1 MIDLSRYPKYQKD
14 IQGKH
19 TNIYPIVRI
28 DETLHI
34 STVKESIDGVQY
46 FDYGLSVTNVK
57 ESINISKRNFKI
69 SNVSLSLNNYSN
81 DENRLSDTIY
91 NYINKYVEIFYK
103 SQSCDA

>member
-1 MIDLSRYPKYQKD
+1 MIDLSQYPKYQKD

-46 FDYGLSVTNVK
+46 FDY
-57 ESINISKRNFKI
+57 
-69 SNVSLSLNNYSN
+69 
-81 DENRLSDTIY
+81 
-91 NYINKYVEIFYK
+91 
-103 SQSCDA
+103 